1 MEELH
6 SLSTDII
13 APGSVIASRYEV
25 VRCIGTGGMASVYL
39 VHDRA
44 LDNRPL
50 ALKVL
55 HRQFTEDKR
64 YVERFIREVRVMNQV
79 DHPNVVKTHDIG
91 GEDGALFFTM
101 DFVDGTTLEEIIDS
115 RAFTATEI
123 ADLTIEICKG
133 LEGIHQHGVLHRDL
147 KPGNILITNDG
158 LVKIADFGVAHE
170 AGSRLTERNQKLG
183 SIYYIAPEI
192 WLGRAPTNA
201 VDLYSLGIVLYELA
215 TGSLP
220 FDESIYPGQVMSMH
234 LDEEVLPPKA
244 RRADLPDWLDKLIM
258 RLLAKSPRQRF
269 KQAREV
275 IEAVTPHCTAYSRS
289 LGVEGASRIQPA
301 LVSESA
307 TRAAVNGKHRGKTYI
322 FKLRATRL
330 LNESGQH
337 RILGASGP
345 HATVTIPL
353 PSRAAVIFKIEP
365 PSRDFIYLGVFL
377 ASLQVFDGVLTS
389 LGLERMGVHAEAN
402 PLLRYLMHH
411 VGPTSALLVVKGM
424 AVFVVLVLTVL
435 ARKMRWIK
443 DLIAALSCLYL
454 MAAIVPWLYVL
465 GYLGSRTH

>member
-1 MEELH
+1 MEELL
-6 SLSTDII
+6 SLSTDVI
-13 APGSVIASRYEV
+13 APGALIAGRYEV
-25 VRCIGTGGMASVYL
+25 MRCIGTGGMASVYL
-39 VHDRA
+39 VRDRS
-44 LDNRPL
+44 LDGMQL

-101 DFVDGTTLEEIIDS
+101 DYVDGTTLEEIIDS
-115 RAFTATEI
+115 RTFTPTEI

-133 LEGIHQHGVLHRDL
+133 LQGIHKHGVLHRDL
-147 KPGNILITNDG
+147 KPGNILITSDG
-158 LVKIADFGVAHE
+158 LVKITDFGVAHE

-201 VDLYSLGIVLYELA
+201 VDLYSLGIVLYELT
-215 TGSLP
+215 TGALP
-220 FDESIYPGQVMSMH
+220 FDESIYPGQVMNMH
-234 LDEEVLPPKA
+234 LDQEVLPPKQRKA
-244 RRADLPDWLDKLIM
+244 EIPEWLDRLIM

-269 KQAREV
+269 RQAHEV
-275 IEAVTPHCTAYSRS
+275 IDSIAPYSTAYSKS

-301 LVSESA
+301 VA
-307 TRAAVNGKHRGKTYI
+307 TASGSRGATTGPHRGKTYI

-330 LNESGQH
+330 LNESGQQ
-337 RILGASGP
+337 RIVGTSGP
-345 HATVTIPL
+345 HATVKIPL

-389 LGLERMGVHAEAN
+389 MGLTQLGMHAEAN
-402 PLLRYLMHH
+402 PLLRFLMHH
-411 VGPTSALLVVKGM
+411 LGPTSALLVVKGT
-424 AVFVVLVLTVL
+424 AVFVVLMLTIL
-435 ARKMRWIK
+435 ARKTRWIK

-454 MAAIVPWLYVL
+454 FAAILPWLYIL
-465 GYLGSRTH
+465 GYVGTKGP